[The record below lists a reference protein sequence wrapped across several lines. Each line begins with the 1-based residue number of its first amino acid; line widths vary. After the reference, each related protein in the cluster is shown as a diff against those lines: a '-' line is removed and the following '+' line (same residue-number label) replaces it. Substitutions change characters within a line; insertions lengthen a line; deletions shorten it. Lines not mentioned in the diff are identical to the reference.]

1 MGRARPGTLNLI
13 TDVAGI
19 AVGNAEDHRLLSG
32 VTVVLPDEA
41 AEAVVELRGG
51 APGTRETDALDPT
64 ALAGQ
69 AHAVVLAGGSVFG
82 LDAASGVT
90 DALAA
95 RGIGFRFRAQ
105 PLACPVVPAAILF
118 DLLNGGD
125 KDFAGNPPYA
135 RLGREALD
143 NAAATFALGN
153 AGAGYGAICG
163 RLKGGLGSAS
173 AVLEGFTVGALVA
186 VNSFGAAVNPATGAL
201 WAEPFALDGEFGR
214 EHRRRPADEPWHAVF
229 AGSKLDRD
237 EPPAPGQS
245 TTIAVVATDA
255 LLSKAEL
262 SRFAIMAADGLPRA
276 IRPIHT
282 PFDGDCVFGLA
293 TARQP
298 LPEPHS
304 RALAALGTLA
314 ADALARAVG
323 RALWEATAIPGW
335 PPYRL
340 SR

>member
-13 TDVAGI
+13 TDVAGL
-19 AVGNAEDHRLLSG
+19 AVGNAEDPRLLSG
-32 VTVVLPDEA
+32 VTVVLPDEP

-69 AHAVVLAGGSVFG
+69 AHAVVLSGGSVFG

-125 KDFAGNPPYA
+125 KDFAGHPPYA

-173 AVLEGFTVGALVA
+173 VVLEGFTAGALVA
-186 VNSFGAAVNPATGAL
+186 VNSFGSAVDPATGAL
-201 WAEPFALDGEFGR
+201 WAESAVLEGEFGR
-214 EHRRRPADEPWHAVF
+214 ENHRRPVDEPWHAVF
-229 AGSKLDRD
+229 AGSKAERD
-237 EPPAPGQS
+237 APSPGQS

-255 LLSKAEL
+255 LLSKTEL

-282 PFDGDCVFGLA
+282 PFDGDCVFALA
-293 TARQP
+293 TGRQP
-298 LPEPHS
+298 LPGLRS
-304 RALAALGTLA
+304 LALTAFGTLA

-335 PPYRL
+335 PAYRL